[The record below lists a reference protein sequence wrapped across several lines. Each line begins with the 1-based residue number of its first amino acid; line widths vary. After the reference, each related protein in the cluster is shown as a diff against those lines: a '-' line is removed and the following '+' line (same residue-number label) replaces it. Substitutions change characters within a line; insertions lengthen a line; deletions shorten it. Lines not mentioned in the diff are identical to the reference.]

1 MKTKAILFDLDG
13 TLLPL
18 DQDAFV
24 KAYVGGL
31 VSATAKAGYP
41 VPEMAQAII
50 QGTEAMV
57 QNRGEKTNEEVL
69 LDTLVSAFGE
79 GIRKDAYLFDAF
91 HAGEF
96 QKVRQVCGFSPKA
109 KEVIDLVKKRGFQA
123 VLATNPLFPAKA
135 THSRIRWAGLSPD
148 DFSFVT
154 TYENSRHS
162 KPNLDYD
169 RDILSM
175 LGLSAKECVMV
186 GNDVDEDMIAAE
198 LGMPVFLLTD
208 CLLNRHSKDISA
220 YPSGDFSALITYL
233 SSLS

>member
-31 VSATAKAGYP
+31 ISATAKAGYP
-41 VPEMAQAII
+41 APEMAQAIAK
-50 QGTEAMV
+50 GTEAMV

-69 LDTLVSAFGE
+69 LDTLVSFFGE
-79 GIRKDAYLFDAF
+79 RIRKDIYLFDSF

-96 QKVRQVCGFSPKA
+96 QKLRQICGFSPKA
-109 KEVIDLVKKRGFQA
+109 KEVIDLVKKMGFQA

-135 THSRIRWAGLSPD
+135 THSRICWAGLSPD
-148 DFSFVT
+148 DFSLVT
-154 TYENSRHS
+154 TYENSRHC
-162 KPNLDYD
+162 KPNLDYY
-169 RDILSM
+169 RDILAR
-175 LGLSAKECVMV
+175 LGVSAKECVMV

-198 LGMPVFLLTD
+198 LGMRVFLLTD
-208 CLLNRHSKDISA
+208 CLLNRHSKAISA
-220 YPSGDFSALITYL
+220 YPRGGFPALLTYL